1 MADLV
6 RYVVAAMELIYNW
19 RDVLAKAW
27 SFRLI
32 ILAAVLS
39 GFEVALPIM
48 REAIEP
54 LGLVPPGVFAGLS
67 FVATAAA
74 GIARIVAQP
83 KAGL

>member
-1 MADLV
+1 MSNWKT
-6 RYVVAAMELIYNW
+6 VAT
-19 RDVLAKAW
+19 KAW
-27 SFRLI
+27 SFRFI

-67 FVATAAA
+67 FIATAAA

>member
-1 MADLV
+1 MT
-6 RYVVAAMELIYNW
+6 RIENW
-19 RDVLAKAW
+19 RAVLTKAW
-27 SFRLI
+27 SMRLI
-32 ILAAVLS
+32 ILAALLS

-54 LGLVPPGVFAGLS
+54 LGLIPPGVFAGLS

-74 GIARIVAQP
+74 GIARLVAQP

>member
-1 MADLV
+1 
-6 RYVVAAMELIYNW
+6 MELISNW
-19 RDVLAKAW
+19 KAVATKAW
-27 SFRLI
+27 SFRFI

-39 GFEVALPIM
+39 GFEVALPVI
-48 REAIEP
+48 REIIEP
-54 LGLVPPGVFAGLS
+54 LGLIPPGVFAGLS

>member
-6 RYVVAAMELIYNW
+6 RYVGLVMELMTNW
-19 RDVLAKAW
+19 KAVATKAW
-27 SFRLI
+27 SFRFI

-39 GFEVALPIM
+39 GFEVALPIL

-54 LGLVPPGVFAGLS
+54 LGLIPPGAFAALS
-67 FVATAAA
+67 FIATAAA
-74 GIARIVAQP
+74 GIARIIAQP

>member
-1 MADLV
+1 
-6 RYVVAAMELIYNW
+6 MELISNW
-19 RDVLAKAW
+19 KTVAAKAW
-27 SFRLI
+27 SMRFI

-39 GFEVALPIM
+39 GFEVALPVM

-54 LGLVPPGVFAGLS
+54 LGLVPPGVFAALS

-74 GIARIVAQP
+74 GVARIVAQP

>member
-1 MADLV
+1 M
-6 RYVVAAMELIYNW
+6 MELIYNW
-19 RDVLAKAW
+19 REVLAKAW

-32 ILAAVLS
+32 ILAALLS
-39 GFEVALPIM
+39 GFEVALPIL

-54 LGLVPPGVFAGLS
+54 LGLVPPGVFAALS

-74 GIARIVAQP
+74 GVARIVAQP

>member
-1 MADLV
+1 MKLAPDWK
-6 RYVVAAMELIYNW
+6 LI
-19 RDVLAKAW
+19 LQKAW
-27 SFRLI
+27 SMRLI
-32 ILAAVLS
+32 ILAALLS
-39 GFEVALPIM
+39 GFEVALPIL

-54 LGLVPPGVFAGLS
+54 LQLVPPGAFAVLS

>member
-1 MADLV
+1 
-6 RYVVAAMELIYNW
+6 MELKSNW
-19 RDVLAKAW
+19 KDIATKAW
-27 SFRLI
+27 SFRFI

-39 GFEVALPIM
+39 GFEVALPIL

-54 LGLVPPGVFAGLS
+54 LNIVPSGAFAMLS

>member
-1 MADLV
+1 MGLLGQ
-6 RYVVAAMELIYNW
+6 AMTLHENW
-19 RDVLAKAW
+19 RDIASRAW
-27 SFRLI
+27 SFRFI

-39 GFEVALPIM
+39 GFEVALPIL
-48 REAIEP
+48 REAVEP
-54 LGLVPPGVFAGLS
+54 LGLIPPGIFAMLS

>member
-1 MADLV
+1 
-6 RYVVAAMELIYNW
+6 MELTYNW
-19 RDVLAKAW
+19 RTILTKAW
-27 SFRLI
+27 SMRFI
-32 ILAAVLS
+32 ILAALLS
-39 GFEVALPIM
+39 GFEVALPVM

-54 LGLVPPGVFAGLS
+54 LGLVPPGVFAALS

>member
-1 MADLV
+1 
-6 RYVVAAMELIYNW
+6 MELTYNW
-19 RDVLAKAW
+19 RDILTKAW
-27 SFRLI
+27 SMRFI
-32 ILAAVLS
+32 ILAALLS
-39 GFEVALPIM
+39 GFEVALPIL

-54 LGLVPPGVFAGLS
+54 LGLVPPGAFAALS

>member
-1 MADLV
+1 
-6 RYVVAAMELIYNW
+6 MELKSNW
-19 RDVLAKAW
+19 RDIATKAW
-27 SFRLI
+27 SFRFIL
-32 ILAAVLS
+32 LAAVLS

-54 LGLVPPGVFAGLS
+54 LGLVPPGVFAMLS

-74 GIARIVAQP
+74 GVARIVAQP

>member
-1 MADLV
+1 
-6 RYVVAAMELIYNW
+6 MELTTNW
-19 RDVLAKAW
+19 RDIVAKAW
-27 SFRLI
+27 SMRLI

-54 LGLVPPGVFAGLS
+54 LGLVPPGAFAGLS
-67 FVATAAA
+67 FLATAAA

>member
-1 MADLV
+1 
-6 RYVVAAMELIYNW
+6 MELSPDWKLI
-19 RDVLAKAW
+19 ATKAW
-27 SFRLI
+27 SMRFIL
-32 ILAAVLS
+32 LAAMRS
-39 GFEVALPIM
+39 GVEGALPIL

-54 LGLVPPGVFAGLS
+54 LGLGPPGAFAALS